1 MARKSRSTP
10 AARSA
15 ASGAKSGPKAEP
27 KAGPKAGPKSGQTSE
42 RKRIIESFMGLL
54 AAKPIEEI
62 GFAEI
67 AKGAGV
73 SLAELRGM
81 FGSTLAVLAAHVKEI
96 DREVL
101 AAGDADM
108 AEESPRERLFDVLM
122 RRIEMLEPR
131 KAAVRSLIRS
141 CRRNP
146 GLAFALNGLAVR
158 SQQWMLT
165 AAEIH
170 AGGPRGM
177 VRAQGLALLFASVL
191 RVWVN
196 DDDPGHARTMAA
208 LDRALARG
216 QRLSGFLDDLCR
228 IPKCVG
234 RGRRRRR
241 RDADDAGE
249 EAVAA

>member
-1 MARKSRSTP
+1 MARKPRTKR
-10 AARSA
+10 AARST
-15 ASGAKSGPKAEP
+15 ASGGKSGTPA
-27 KAGPKAGPKSGQTSE
+27 SE
-42 RKRIIESFMGLL
+42 RERIIESFMGLL

-81 FGSTLAVLAAHVKEI
+81 FDSRLAILSAHMKEI
-96 DREVL
+96 DRQVL
-101 AAGDADM
+101 AGGDADM

-122 RRIEMLEPR
+122 RRIELLEPH

-141 CRRNP
+141 YRRHP

-158 SQQWMLT
+158 SQQWMLA
-165 AAEIH
+165 AAEIDT
-170 AGGPRGM
+170 AGPRGM

-191 RVWVN
+191 RIWVH

-228 IPKCVG
+228 IPKCIG
-234 RGRRRRR
+234 RVRRRRR
-241 RDADDAGE
+241 GDADDADE
-249 EAVAA
+249 ERVAA